1 MIGDTK
7 LPVRDL
13 LENLL
18 KENMNPNVRVGGKR
32 DLFAAIFCLMGQY

>member
-18 KENMNPNVRVGGKR
+18 KENMNPNVRAGGKR
-32 DLFAAIFCLMGQY
+32 DLLVAIFCLMGQY